1 MVNGAKMG
9 QTVRQTMPFNAHY
22 AFVQA
27 GKNAR
32 YGQQTRVFPAKT
44 TTYPSTIGVC
54 SDIAIDRL
62 TCSCAFISHESLLKG
77 VALAL
82 PPSGMSICRHGMVGG
97 LRL

>member
-32 YGQQTRVFPAKT
+32 YGQQIRASTAKT
-44 TTYPSTIGVC
+44 ATYPSTIGVC
-54 SDIAIDRL
+54 PGSGI
-62 TCSCAFISHESLLKG
+62 KG
-77 VALAL
+77 
-82 PPSGMSICRHGMVGG
+82 
-97 LRL
+97 

>member
-32 YGQQTRVFPAKT
+32 YSQQTLASSAKAA
-44 TTYPSTIGVC
+44 TYPSTIGVC
-54 SDIAIDRL
+54 DALLISL
-62 TCSCAFISHESLLKG
+62 SCQIFYIR
-77 VALAL
+77 
-82 PPSGMSICRHGMVGG
+82 IRIY
-97 LRL
+97 